1 MPFHAFLSLS
11 LLHVLILIDPELAFI
26 HIFQDKIDVDVSS
39 LTNSSLPF
47 KFSVFFIDLAYFG
60 LLVNCLIDALLDLL
74 IKFASHQLDRLAV
87 FAEIFPI
94 VSRLLFLGIVC
105 SQFERASILRKELG
119 VDIVRLPQ
127 IFVNIVRCLLA
138 R

>member
-47 KFSVFFIDLAYFG
+47 KFSVFFIDFAYLS
-60 LLVNCLIDALLDLL
+60 LLVNCLIDALLNLL
-74 IKFASHQLDRLAV
+74 VKFASHQLDRLAV
-87 FAEIFPI
+87 FT
-94 VSRLLFLGIVC
+94 
-105 SQFERASILRKELG
+105 
-119 VDIVRLPQ
+119 
-127 IFVNIVRCLLA
+127 
-138 R
+138 